1 MNKITTIEDVK
12 ALIAAGVE
20 ENTTIEYKSG
30 INIADAKWKGEMAKD
45 VSAMANANGGVIIY
59 GVKEFDEEDKRHIPS
74 QITHLRHYKNL
85 KRNNRSSYIK

>member
-45 VSAMANANGGVIIY
+45 VSAMANANGGPE
-59 GVKEFDEEDKRHIPS
+59 GR
-74 QITHLRHYKNL
+74 
-85 KRNNRSSYIK
+85 